1 MVFNVIF
8 IYKNNTMER
17 YALKTKDGET
27 INSIKAN
34 NLIEAYGLFAKIKN
48 LTIEDLNEIF
58 IVELFNI
65 K

>member
-1 MVFNVIF
+1 
-8 IYKNNTMER
+8 MER

-34 NLIEAYGLFAKIKN
+34 NLIEAYGLFAKIKK
-48 LTIEDLNEIF
+48 LTIEELNKIF